1 MNTVLQRTIGY
12 YALAA
17 LVLLSFLIPTQ
28 LMAQNDNPETAIVGG
43 GCFWCTEAIFQRVKG
58 VEKVE
63 PGYAGGDVDNPTYK
77 QVCGGHT
84 GHAEVIRIQFDP
96 SVIGYEEI
104 LGIFMSTHDPTQLN
118 RQGNDVGTQYR
129 STIMP
134 LNDAQKSTAE
144 KVIAELKEKG
154 VFGDPIVTT
163 IEPIDEDED
172 FYVAEQYHH
181 NYYNDNPGQGYC
193 SVIIDPKVRK
203 FKKQFDS
210 YLKDS
215 AK

>member
-1 MNTVLQRTIGY
+1 
-12 YALAA
+12 
-17 LVLLSFLIPTQ
+17 
-28 LMAQNDNPETAIVGG
+28 MAGNDKLETAIVGG

-58 VEKVE
+58 VEQVE
-63 PGYAGGDVDNPTYK
+63 PGYAGGEVDNPSYK
-77 QVCGGHT
+77 QVCGGNT

-96 SVIGYEEI
+96 SVIGYKEI
-104 LGIFMSTHDPTQLN
+104 LGIFMATHDPTQLN

-134 LNDAQKSTAE
+134 LNDTQKQIAE
-144 KVIAELKEKG
+144 AVIAELKEKG

-163 IEPIDEDED
+163 IEPLDEEKD

-181 NYYNDNPGQGYC
+181 NYYNDNPSQGYC

-203 FKKQFDS
+203 FKQQFDS